1 MWDTSG
7 STNFDSVRP
16 LSYSE
21 VARKTA
27 LNSAQKIAKNYHF
40 AGWHLPNMLQHCRAH
55 LPLQCPKSLGCWGE
69 EECEKMRW
77 NQIVE
82 KCFQRTLMDCCTN
95 IILHILDFVNRL
107 ENTRQHLCSCV
118 GVSQTWG
125 GKICLNLIIEFSFS
139 NSVFNLS
146 MNLYWPVL
154 DLILKQQQDYL
165 APARPLSP

>member
-21 VARKTA
+21 VARKKDSSQ
-27 LNSAQKIAKNYHF
+27 LSLKKPKNYQI
-40 AGWHLPNMLQHCRAH
+40 AGWHLPHMLQHCRAH

-69 EECEKMRW
+69 EESEKMRW
-77 NQIVE
+77 IRLLKSAITV
-82 KCFQRTLMDCCTN
+82 RWWTLLYTHNLTYIGFCQQVGKHSAAP
-95 IILHILDFVNRL
+95 LL
-107 ENTRQHLCSCV
+107 LCGCQSDLR
-118 GVSQTWG
+118 WEM
-125 GKICLNLIIEFSFS
+125 CLNLIVEFLQFCL
-139 NSVFNLS
+139 VS